1 MKNIIIMKNITYMLG
16 ILAVLL
22 VLASG
27 CSCPERKENML
38 SAAGFKMMPANTP
51 QREEHLKSLPDDRL
65 TTANLNGHNY
75 FVFPD
80 WAESALFVGQEPQY
94 QHYQKMRLE
103 NQMGE
108 ERVHAAEITDDWA
121 GWGSWGRW

>member
-1 MKNIIIMKNITYMLG
+1 MKNKNITSTLS
-16 ILAVLL
+16 ILAAFM

-27 CSCPERKENML
+27 CSSPKQNENML
-38 SAAGFKMMPANTP
+38 SEAGFKKMAANTP
-51 QREEHLKSLPDDRL
+51 QRVEHLKSLPDDRL
-65 TTANLNGHNY
+65 TTVDLNGHNY

-80 WAESALFVGQEPQY
+80 RAESTLFVGQEPQY

-121 GWGSWGRW
+121 GWGAWGRW

>member
-1 MKNIIIMKNITYMLG
+1 MKNIIIMKNITYVLG
-16 ILAVLL
+16 ILAAFL
-22 VLASG
+22 VVASG
-27 CSCPERKENML
+27 CSCPKQKENML

-80 WAESALFVGQEPQY
+80 RAESMLFVGQEPQY
-94 QHYQKMRLE
+94 QQYQRMRLE
-103 NQMGE
+103 NQLAE
-108 ERVHAAEITDDWA
+108 ERVYAAEITDDWA
-121 GWGSWGRW
+121 GWGAWGRW

>member
-1 MKNIIIMKNITYMLG
+1 MKNITYVPG
-16 ILAVLL
+16 ILAVFL
-22 VLASG
+22 VVASG
-27 CSCPERKENML
+27 CSSTNQKENML
-38 SAAGFKMMPANTP
+38 SSAGFKTMAANSP

-65 TTANLNGHNY
+65 TTVDLNGHNY

-80 WAESALFVGQEPQY
+80 WAESRLFVGQEPQY
-94 QHYQKMRLE
+94 QQYQKMRLE